1 VVQATLVAKL
11 SPAQGRELEA
21 RLGRAAFDFR
31 GVPYARFSA
40 RGEGVVVTLYTSGK
54 LVVQGADAESFWL
67 RHLPAGPPA
76 EGQKAPASAS
86 EGATGASAGSASG
99 EPGAGSSLPTVGSDE
114 TGKGDL
120 FGPLVVVALRL
131 EPGEGQ
137 RLKSSGVTD
146 SKLIADA
153 RARELGAALEAR
165 YRPGIVRLD
174 PADYNVAYARSGN
187 LNVLL
192 AECHVRAIEQVAQ
205 AGDRVVVDQ
214 FGPAGRLERG
224 LAGRGLALEQRPR
237 AELYEPAVAAASVVA
252 RALFLEALDELSE
265 RFAVT
270 LRKGAGAPVDQAAR
284 EFLRLHGREQLG
296 QVAKLHFKNV
306 ERLPGAR

>member
-1 VVQATLVAKL
+1 MVQATLVAKL

-21 RLGRAAFDFR
+21 RLVRAAFEFR

-67 RHLPAGPPA
+67 RHLPAGPAA
-76 EGQKAPASAS
+76 EGQARAGGAGPAPA
-86 EGATGASAGSASG
+86 ERGGAAAEAPQAGA
-99 EPGAGSSLPTVGSDE
+99 SLPTVGSDE

-137 RLKSSGVTD
+137 RLRASGVTD

-153 RARELGAALEAR
+153 RARELGAALESR
-165 YRPGIVRLD
+165 YRPGIVRLM
-174 PADYNVAYARSGN
+174 PADYNAAYARSGN

-192 AECHVRAIEQVAQ
+192 AQCHVDAIAQVAQ
-205 AGDRVVVDQ
+205 PGDRVVVDQ
-214 FGPAGRLERG
+214 FGPAARLQRG
-224 LAGRGLALEQRPR
+224 LAGRDLALEQRPR

-265 RFAVT
+265 RFAVR

-284 EFLRLHGREQLG
+284 EFLRLHGRERLG
-296 QVAKLHFKNV
+296 EVAKLHFKNL
-306 ERLPGAR
+306 ERLQGAR